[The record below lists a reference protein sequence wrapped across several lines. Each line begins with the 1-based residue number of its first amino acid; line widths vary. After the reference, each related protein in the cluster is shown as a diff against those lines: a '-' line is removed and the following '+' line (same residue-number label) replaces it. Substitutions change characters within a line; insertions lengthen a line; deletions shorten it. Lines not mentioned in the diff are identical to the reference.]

1 MALIRCSNNRIA
13 LVCFDQVYVYETN
26 DSGFDKVQLA
36 IPEDPQAAC
45 CQDSDEEES
54 SPAAGK
60 QEEPGFS
67 CANFSPC
74 STYFLAVTHS
84 KRLLVWKRRS
94 CGDWVAVFQRCVA
107 RKCVQV
113 RMCATRDT
121 VLVAD
126 RSGDVYSFGLDDP
139 EDSPGQCIV
148 GRLSMVLDMVIGE
161 EDSFMAVS
169 DRDEKIQV
177 SCFPNCYNI
186 RAFCLGHSQ
195 FVTSLALLPG
205 PPQLLVSGSGDG
217 TVRTWCPE
225 TGRQLHRFDIS
236 DGPVG
241 GREPAVKRIAPQPF
255 QTTLA
260 CLLDGVAEVVLL
272 SWRGAEAGWSRLQ
285 SLAVPCPPDDV
296 AFDEDGQLW
305 VLLSSPASV
314 LLFHRLADGCWQQRR
329 EVPAEGEPAWTG
341 PLLEDASQALSG
353 SLQGRTPA
361 APSLASLYKQWFNNE
376 RSYLEQKRRR
386 MAEAAASAGPPK
398 RARAAAA
405 LS

>member
-13 LVCFDQVYVYETN
+13 LVCPDHVYLYETKDN
-26 DSGFDKVQLA
+26 GFEKVRLT

-45 CQDSDEEES
+45 SQDSDEDENS
-54 SPAAGK
+54 TVAGK
-60 QEEPGFS
+60 QAEPGFS

-74 STYFLAVTHS
+74 STYFMAVTHS

-94 CGDWVAVFQRCVA
+94 CGDWVAISQRCVA

-139 EDSPGQCIV
+139 DGSPGQRIV
-148 GRLSMVLDMVIGE
+148 GRLSMVLDMVIGD
-161 EDSFMAVS
+161 EDSFVAVS

-186 RAFCLGHSQ
+186 RTFCLGHTQ

-225 TGRQLHRFDIS
+225 TGRQLHHFDITA
-236 DGPVG
+236 GQPEG
-241 GREPAVKRIAPQPF
+241 GREPAVKRIALEPF
-255 QTTLA
+255 KTSLA
-260 CLLDGVAEVVLL
+260 CLLDGVPEVLLL
-272 SWRGAEAGWSRLQ
+272 SWNGPEAGWSRLQ
-285 SLAVPCPPDDV
+285 KLDVPCPPDDV

-305 VLLSSPASV
+305 VLLGSPASV
-314 LLFHRLADGCWQQRR
+314 QLFHHPDGGCWQQRQQ
-329 EVPAEGEPAWTG
+329 ASTEGQPAWTG
-341 PLLEDASQALSG
+341 PLLGDASQALHG
-353 SLQGRTPA
+353 SLQGRPA
-361 APSLASLYKQWFNNE
+361 AQSSLAQLYKQWFPNE
-376 RSYLEQKRRR
+376 RSYQEQKKRRL
-386 MAEAAASAGPPK
+386 AEAAGPPK

-405 LS
+405 PLS